1 MSSCFRKISPRKTG
15 HFLDDLCEPLRNT
28 RRKPLRGSIDNQ
40 FRFMGGM
47 TREEEE
53 GWCRA
58 EKGRGERKELIS
70 LEKKTNLLSDLS
82 NAKRRGGRVTVGK
95 AAAN

>member
-1 MSSCFRKISPRKTG
+1 
-15 HFLDDLCEPLRNT
+15 
-28 RRKPLRGSIDNQ
+28 
-40 FRFMGGM
+40 MGGM

-53 GWCRA
+53 GWRRV
-58 EKGRGERKELIS
+58 EKGGGGERKELIS